1 MATGYVLERRERIE
15 EMLRPLF
22 EDCHVVDFRAGTVFR
37 GPTSRYCEL
46 HRKEVEK
53 GLRRLPGAYCFEKLD
68 GRTYLTY
75 TLPALGAHRVSV
87 PLHLLLFVATVLTTL
102 VAGASWR
109 FDKFLVELGASI
121 TGAAGSQPLGD
132 LFGNL
137 VAQGGM
143 FSLAI
148 ILILGTHECGH
159 YLMARRYGM
168 LVTPPFFLPA
178 PIPPIGTFG
187 AVIRMRSP
195 MMHRRALMDIGVA
208 GPLAGLV
215 VAFPFLIYGLS
226 HAKFMIVRY
235 WEPGGGLYFGHS
247 LLTWGLSRL
256 LLGAPPPGY
265 AVDWLSHPFAW
276 AGWIGLLVTSLNLM
290 PVGQLD
296 GGHVAYAL
304 VGRRQRL
311 VAWFFIGALLALSRQ
326 WPGWVFWTVLMVALV
341 RVSHPPVVLEGVKL
355 GRGRKVLGWAM
366 IVVLL
371 LLFLPAPVRGVF

>member
-1 MATGYVLERRERIE
+1 MAAYSLETRERIE

-22 EDCHVVDFRAGTVFR
+22 EDCHIVDFRAGTVFR
-37 GPTSRYCEL
+37 GPTSHYCNV
-46 HRKEVEK
+46 HRREVER

-75 TLPALGAHRVSV
+75 TLPAPGAHRVSV
-87 PLHLLLFVATVLTTL
+87 PLHILLFVATVLTTL

-109 FDKFLVELGASI
+109 FDRFLVELAGSI
-121 TGAAGSQPLGD
+121 TGASGGQPLGD
-132 LFGNL
+132 LLHSL
-137 VAQGGM
+137 VVEGGM

-208 GPLAGLV
+208 GPLAGLA
-215 VAFPFLIYGLS
+215 VALPFLTYGLA

-235 WEPGGGLYFGHS
+235 WEPGGGLHFGHS

-256 LLGAPPPGY
+256 LVGTPPPGY

-276 AGWIGLLVTSLNLM
+276 AGWIGMLVTSLNLM

-296 GGHVAYAL
+296 GSHVAYAL

-311 VAWFFIGALLALSRQ
+311 VAWFFIGALLALARQ
-326 WPGWVFWTVLMVALV
+326 WPGWIFWTVLMVFLV
-341 RVSHPPVVLEGVKL
+341 RVSHPPVVLERVGL
-355 GRGRKVLGWAM
+355 GPGRRLLGWAM
-366 IVVLL
+366 VVLLL